1 MKKMLLK
8 LKVNS
13 WEIDLPLELE
23 VVFGFC
29 SFKFRNN
36 KGIYHPEHSNNDFE
50 NWNIAYHNL
59 WDTFMTWILLYYRLK
74 TNYLMVTINF
84 QATIY
89 EVNIT
94 AWDMSK
100 YGVIS
105 GPYFPVF
112 GLNTENYGVNLRI
125 QSWPR
130 KMRTRK
136 NSVFGHFSRSE
147 NNEILYVLKQS
158 NHPPS
163 ITKQI
168 PSIISIRVS
177 YDSSCFNKIS
187 CDSNPMLLS
196 KNMTM
201 KMREKLKWN
210 EKKWN

>member
-1 MKKMLLK
+1 MNNKLMKKMLLK
-8 LKVNS
+8 LKANS

-29 SFKFRNN
+29 SFKFKNN

-59 WDTFMTWILLYYRLK
+59 WDDIYDMNLLYYRLK
-74 TNYLMVTINF
+74 TSYLMVTINF

-112 GLNTENYGVNLRI
+112 RLNTENYGVSLRI
-125 QSWPR
+125 QSEYR
-130 KMRTRK
+130 KILTRN
-136 NSVFGHFSRSE
+136 NSVFGHFLHS
-147 NNEILYVLKQS
+147 V
-158 NHPPS
+158 
-163 ITKQI
+163 
-168 PSIISIRVS
+168 
-177 YDSSCFNKIS
+177 
-187 CDSNPMLLS
+187 
-196 KNMTM
+196 
-201 KMREKLKWN
+201 
-210 EKKWN
+210 

>member
-8 LKVNS
+8 LKDNS

-29 SFKFRNN
+29 SFKFKNN

-59 WDTFMTWILLYYRLK
+59 WDDIYDMNLLYYRLK
-74 TNYLMVTINF
+74 TSYLMVTINF

-112 GLNTENYGVNLRI
+112 RLNTENYGVSLRI
-125 QSWPR
+125 QSEYR
-130 KMRTRK
+130 KILTRN
-136 NSVFGHFSRSE
+136 NSVFGHFLHS
-147 NNEILYVLKQS
+147 V
-158 NHPPS
+158 
-163 ITKQI
+163 
-168 PSIISIRVS
+168 
-177 YDSSCFNKIS
+177 
-187 CDSNPMLLS
+187 
-196 KNMTM
+196 
-201 KMREKLKWN
+201 
-210 EKKWN
+210 

>member
-1 MKKMLLK
+1 MNNKLMKKMLLK
-8 LKVNS
+8 LKDNS

-29 SFKFRNN
+29 SFKFKNN

-59 WDTFMTWILLYYRLK
+59 WDDIYDMNLLYYRLK
-74 TNYLMVTINF
+74 TSYLMVTINF

-112 GLNTENYGVNLRI
+112 RLNTENYGVSLRI
-125 QSWPR
+125 QSEYR
-130 KMRTRK
+130 KILTRN
-136 NSVFGHFSRSE
+136 NSVFGHFLHS
-147 NNEILYVLKQS
+147 V
-158 NHPPS
+158 
-163 ITKQI
+163 
-168 PSIISIRVS
+168 
-177 YDSSCFNKIS
+177 
-187 CDSNPMLLS
+187 
-196 KNMTM
+196 
-201 KMREKLKWN
+201 
-210 EKKWN
+210 